1 MLERAA
7 HATKDAVLFAG
18 GLAIGAGRLAVETAG
33 QVTRATVGTTVDLT
47 LDLLVPRIVDAVLAR
62 VDLTALV
69 VEHVDVDAIVAQAD
83 VEPIIDRLPLVTL
96 ADYIID
102 EIDLPQII
110 RESTGGIAV
119 ETMHAARLQAM
130 VADSIIG
137 RITDT
142 VLFKRTRNTASPLA
156 KPAATAPVQP

>member
-1 MLERAA
+1 MLDRAMQ
-7 HATKDAVLFAG
+7 ATKDAALFAG
-18 GLAIGAGRLAVETAG
+18 GLAIGAGRVAVETTG
-33 QVTRATVGTTVDLT
+33 QVTRFAVGSTVDRT
-47 LDLLVPRIVDAVLAR
+47 LDMLVPRIVDAVLAR

-69 VEHVDVDAIVAQAD
+69 VDHVDVDAIVAQAD
-83 VEPIIDRLPLVTL
+83 VEPIIERLPLVTI

-130 VADSIIG
+130 VADSVIG
-137 RITDT
+137 RVTDAI
-142 VLFKRTRNTASPLA
+142 LFKRSRNTASPLA
-156 KPAATAPVQP
+156 KQKQP